1 MSLMEQARLLCED
14 QETIIIAERLKT
26 ANNHE
31 FVVFRQEKDRS
42 YLAIYNLSCSFKYD
56 IESLNE
62 VFGKFDNYYFFSDYN
77 EDFGTPSVTNHYITY
92 ENNQRFYHQK
102 TIDET
107 IFNLFFRIPL
117 RAILNSVCKFRTA
130 KSYL

>member
-1 MSLMEQARLLCED
+1 MSLMERARLLCED
-14 QETIIIAERLKT
+14 EETIIVAERLKT

-31 FVVFRQEKDRS
+31 FIVFRKECVQE
-42 YLAIYNLSCSFKYD
+42 YIAIYNLSSSFNYD

-62 VFGKFDNYYFFSDYN
+62 VFGSFENYYFFSDYN
-77 EDFGTPSVTNHYITY
+77 QDFGTPCVTNHFIIY

-107 IFNLFFRIPL
+107 VFNLFFRIPL
-117 RAILNSVCKFRTA
+117 RAILNSICKFRTA
-130 KSYL
+130 NSYL